1 MFYNA
6 NVVTDKNL
14 PTVVETTLGSVR
26 WGSASVQRGID
37 HDAFIW
43 RAKRRPQPCRCDP
56 RRNRPIVV
64 GVAAVD
70 RACKIL
76 AAFET
81 SDGALPLT
89 EIAQRTG
96 LHKSTIL
103 RITASMERARFLVR
117 LPDRRFAV
125 GPELH
130 RLALLYH
137 CSH

>member
-1 MFYNA
+1 MRSSGA
-6 NVVTDKNL
+6 
-14 PTVVETTLGSVR
+14 R
-26 WGSASVQRGID
+26 SAGPSHAVAT
-37 HDAFIW
+37 HDATASIL
-43 RAKRRPQPCRCDP
+43 
-56 RRNRPIVV
+56 V